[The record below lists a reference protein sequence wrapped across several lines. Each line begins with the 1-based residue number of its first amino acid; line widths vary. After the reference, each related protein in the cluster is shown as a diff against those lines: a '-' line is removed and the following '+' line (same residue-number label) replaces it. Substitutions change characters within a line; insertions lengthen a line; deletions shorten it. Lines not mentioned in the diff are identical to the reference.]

1 MIGQAVAEARGS
13 KLQVMLGIA
22 FNLLLIPLV
31 LWLGVTLSP
40 RSLPMALIGSLAGM
54 CSVLLWAGAFVF
66 GWFHL
71 EVVWIVLSAV
81 WWFALAQLFRQR
93 ERRVAILCAVVGLAA
108 TLDAVV
114 TGIEMALS
122 LPFYLFVLIGAWKL
136 PLQLIWTVVIG
147 LVLLARGR
155 L

>member
-1 MIGQAVAEARGS
+1 MV
-13 KLQVMLGIA
+13 GIA

-40 RSLPMALIGSLAGM
+40 RNRAVALIGALAGM
-54 CSVLLWAGAFVF
+54 GSLLLWAAAFMF

-81 WWFALAQLFRQR
+81 WWFALAQLLRQR
-93 ERRVAILCAVVGLAA
+93 ERRLAIVSAVVGLAA

-114 TGIEMALS
+114 TGTETALS
-122 LPFYLFVLIGAWKL
+122 LPFYVFALVGGWKL
-136 PLQLIWTVVIG
+136 PLQVIWTVVVG
-147 LVLLARGR
+147 ALLLARGR